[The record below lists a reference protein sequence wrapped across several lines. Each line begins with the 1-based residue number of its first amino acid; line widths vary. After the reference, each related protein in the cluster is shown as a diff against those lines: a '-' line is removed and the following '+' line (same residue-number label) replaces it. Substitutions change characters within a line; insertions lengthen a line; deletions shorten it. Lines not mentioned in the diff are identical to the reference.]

1 MKRREFDIFGVLV
14 GLVIGCI
21 LGFFLSTRINLEMP
35 DGSNND
41 DQVLAQVGNIY
52 LLQIDKVTSPTI
64 AEDTLKSIKSKSLF
78 AVAVSQGNNYY
89 IYGGI
94 ADTEAELQIT
104 KEAFT
109 TNGFTTVIKKEYI
122 LDKPNSVIEDQVE
135 FKFYTEC
142 IDNLVS
148 SLKGEELEIS
158 TETKTNPCNLE
169 LFSAILTM
177 DTIENETLLKDVR
190 LSIYEMIIEGLE

>member
-1 MKRREFDIFGVLV
+1 MKRREFDIFGILV

-35 DGSNND
+35 DGLNND
-41 DQVLAQVGNIY
+41 EQTLAQVGNIY
-52 LLQIDKVTSPTI
+52 LLQVEKTTSATT
-64 AEDTLKSIKSKSLF
+64 AEDTLKSLKNKDLY
-78 AVAVSQGNNYY
+78 AVAVTQGINYY

-94 ADTEAELQIT
+94 ADTEAELQSI
-104 KEAFT
+104 KDAFAAK
-109 TNGFTTVIKKEYI
+109 GFSTVVKKEYM

-142 IDNLVS
+142 IDNLIH

-158 TETKTNPCNLE
+158 SDTKTNPCNLE
-169 LFSAILTM
+169 LFSAVLTM
-177 DTIENETLLKDVR
+177 DTIENETLLKDIR
-190 LSIYEMIIEGLE
+190 LSVYEMIAEDLE

>member
-1 MKRREFDIFGVLV
+1 MKRREFDIFGILV

-35 DGSNND
+35 DGLND
-41 DQVLAQVGNIY
+41 DEQALAQVGNIY
-52 LLQIDKVTSPTI
+52 LLQVDKTSSATV
-64 AEDTLKSIKSKSLF
+64 AEDTLKSLKEKDLY
-78 AVAVSQGNNYY
+78 AVAVTQGTNYY

-94 ADTEAELQIT
+94 ADTEAELQAT
-104 KEAFT
+104 KDAFT
-109 TNGFTTVIKKEYI
+109 AKGFPTVVKKEYM

-142 IDNLVS
+142 IDNLIH
-148 SLKGEELEIS
+148 SLKAEELEIS
-158 TETKTNPCNLE
+158 TETKANPCNLE

-177 DTIENETLLKDVR
+177 NSIENETLLKDVR
-190 LSIYEMIIEGLE
+190 LSIYEMIVEELQ